1 MTKNDEEVIMLGKIK
16 ISSRQFSIL
25 IAIYM
30 IGSAILNIP
39 AMLQIVAKQD
49 TWISTIVALVVGL
62 CVLPLYIYLGN
73 RFAHANFTWYIEK
86 LLGKWLGKIVA
97 LLFLVTFPAIV
108 AILTLRNIGDF
119 MTTQIL
125 EDTPIQAILII
136 ILSVV
141 IMGAR
146 LGLEPLAR
154 AAELFFPFIMVLL
167 IVFIVLAFPHI
178 NFNNVQPVL
187 ENGLKP
193 VLKASLIFIAYPF
206 MEPII
211 LSMLFPSVQHTEKN
225 GKALFTGVLIG
236 GFIMVVITI
245 LTILVL
251 GTQTVSFAYPSY
263 ALAKLIRLGD
273 FLVRIEIIMAVIWF
287 ITIFV
292 RLALLFYISI
302 VGIAQVLN
310 LKDYRSL
317 TFPIA
322 LLLVPLSLLAFPN
335 AAYFQEFTPI
345 WTIHALVMGF
355 IFPLLLWLIDIL
367 KGRGKKTP

>member
-1 MTKNDEEVIMLGKIK
+1 
-16 ISSRQFSIL
+16 
-25 IAIYM
+25 
-30 IGSAILNIP
+30 
-39 AMLQIVAKQD
+39 
-49 TWISTIVALVVGL
+49 
-62 CVLPLYIYLGN
+62 
-73 RFAHANFTWYIEK
+73 
-86 LLGKWLGKIVA
+86 
-97 LLFLVTFPAIV
+97 
-108 AILTLRNIGDF
+108 
-119 MTTQIL
+119 
-125 EDTPIQAILII
+125 
-136 ILSVV
+136 
-141 IMGAR
+141 
-146 LGLEPLAR
+146 
-154 AAELFFPFIMVLL
+154 
-167 IVFIVLAFPHI
+167 
-178 NFNNVQPVL
+178 
-187 ENGLKP
+187 
-193 VLKASLIFIAYPF
+193 
-206 MEPII
+206 
-211 LSMLFPSVQHTEKN
+211 
-225 GKALFTGVLIG
+225 
-236 GFIMVVITI
+236 MVVITI

-367 KGRGKKTP
+367 KGRGKKTPGITSKYKVLLFWSPYS